1 MILLE
6 LSDESAVHVL
16 EPVALVDDN
25 VTPLN
30 VTEEWTIVHRDLVRR
45 DEDGHGGA
53 RGCEALQLLDL
64 FQPFTNNLA
73 LFLFLK
79 QIQPWINLRS
89 SFWLKTHFY
98 EIAFKFLITDPQ

>member
-25 VTPLN
+25 VTPFDM
-30 VTEEWTIVHRDLVRR
+30 TEERTIIHRNLVRR
-45 DEDGHGGA
+45 DEDWHGGA
-53 RGCEALQLLDL
+53 RGCEAPQLLNF

-73 LFLFLK
+73 LFL
-79 QIQPWINLRS
+79 
-89 SFWLKTHFY
+89 
-98 EIAFKFLITDPQ
+98 